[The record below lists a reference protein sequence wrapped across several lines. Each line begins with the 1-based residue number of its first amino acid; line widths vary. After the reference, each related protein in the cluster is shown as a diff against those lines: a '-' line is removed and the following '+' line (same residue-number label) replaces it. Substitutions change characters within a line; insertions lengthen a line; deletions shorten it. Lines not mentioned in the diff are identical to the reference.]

1 MKRYWIE
8 VARKASEVQRR
19 PQKDLSHRS
28 CRERGS
34 KMDRALQSG
43 AATEAIDGVLP
54 LLSED
59 EAYRLQKLPNHVELT
74 SPKTASFFFF

>member
-1 MKRYWIE
+1 
-8 VARKASEVQRR
+8 
-19 PQKDLSHRS
+19 
-28 CRERGS
+28 
-34 KMDRALQSG
+34 MDRALQSG

-74 SPKTASFFFF
+74 SPKTASFFFLRLRSNGCKVQSTGGDDMGRELE

>member
-1 MKRYWIE
+1 
-8 VARKASEVQRR
+8 
-19 PQKDLSHRS
+19 
-28 CRERGS
+28 
-34 KMDRALQSG
+34 MDRALQSG